1 MSTLKNFFNR
11 EINGTGLYLI
21 AFSFCLVI
29 SFIFTTTFTDYFHTR
44 PLQLLSYLGIGL
56 VLVKIYLLDNYN
68 YKQLSGISILL
79 FFSFISWR
87 HSQSNTQSNLILYM
101 MVFILGAKDVEFKK
115 IVEVFY
121 KISLIMMLGVILY
134 SLLGIITNL
143 AYFTPGRPIRYA
155 LGMLYPTDM
164 ASHILFLILAKCYL
178 VFPNIKWYHYSIFLL
193 LALFM
198 KVVADARLSAYTTVL
213 LVIIMFIAERAQKGN
228 KLCKILASFYWT
240 ATPLLAFI
248 ATVTALNFDMNNH
261 IMRKVNDLLSGRLL
275 LSYQAFQ
282 RYGISLFGEPVIEHG
297 SGGIKGMKMFFNQSR
312 YFYIDSSFI
321 RLFIIYGI
329 LMFLIFLA
337 FMMIIAIRSTYHH
350 SYILPAIM
358 FVVAISCL
366 LEQHLLDL
374 SFNPFLLSLLAT
386 NTYKWREK
394 NEKSDRNSV
403 LQ

>member
-213 LVIIMFIAERAQKGN
+213 LVIIMFIA
-228 KLCKILASFYWT
+228 
-240 ATPLLAFI
+240 
-248 ATVTALNFDMNNH
+248 
-261 IMRKVNDLLSGRLL
+261 
-275 LSYQAFQ
+275 
-282 RYGISLFGEPVIEHG
+282 
-297 SGGIKGMKMFFNQSR
+297 
-312 YFYIDSSFI
+312 
-321 RLFIIYGI
+321 
-329 LMFLIFLA
+329 
-337 FMMIIAIRSTYHH
+337 
-350 SYILPAIM
+350 
-358 FVVAISCL
+358 
-366 LEQHLLDL
+366 
-374 SFNPFLLSLLAT
+374 
-386 NTYKWREK
+386 
-394 NEKSDRNSV
+394 
-403 LQ
+403 